1 MDVLLSIKP
10 QYALQI
16 FSGTKRFEYR
26 RIIFRAQVE
35 RIIVYVSSPTKMV
48 IGEFWIKE
56 ILFEDLDSLWS
67 RTKRYS
73 GITEEGF
80 YSYFFD
86 KNKGYAIKV
95 GKIIRYHRPRCL
107 HASYGI
113 KPPQSFAYVGR

>member
-10 QYALQI
+10 QFALQI
-16 FSGTKRFEYR
+16 FSGTKKFEYR
-26 RIIFRAQVE
+26 RIIFREHVE
-35 RIIVYVSSPTKMV
+35 RIIVYASSPTKMV

-67 RTKRYS
+67 RTRRYS

-86 KNKGYAIKV
+86 KDKGYAIKV
-95 GKIIRYHRPRCL
+95 GKIIRYH
-107 HASYGI
+107 
-113 KPPQSFAYVGR
+113 KPKQLRVLYKMKAPQSFAYIDR

>member
-10 QYALQI
+10 QFALQI
-16 FSGTKRFEYR
+16 FSGTKKFEYR
-26 RIIFRAQVE
+26 RIIFREHVE
-35 RIIVYVSSPTKMV
+35 RIIVYASSPTKMV

-56 ILFEDLDSLWS
+56 ILFEDLGNLWS

-86 KNKGYAIKV
+86 KDKGYAIKV
-95 GKIIRYHRPRCL
+95 GKIIRYHKPKSL
-107 HASYGI
+107 HVLYRMKA
-113 KPPQSFAYVGR
+113 PQSFAYIDR